1 MAITQAQFDVLV
13 QALSQ
18 MRRLDAPADSML
30 KQFFR
35 DRKALGP
42 RDRAMVSESVYA
54 GLRRSR
60 ALSEMVPGNEPRRLA
75 LAILLQLRGFSIR
88 ELEVLCRGS
97 EAEWLHSL
105 KEHAA
110 ENKQDSLGFQAE
122 LPDWVVERLRP
133 HYADEEI
140 LELGRVLQQ
149 AAPLDLRVNTLKAK
163 PEEVIEQLK
172 AAGVAVERMP
182 YAPQGLRIKGKPAL
196 QSLPV
201 FRDGLIEIQ
210 DEGSQLL
217 GYLVSPKRGEMIVD
231 FCAGAG
237 GKTLLLG
244 ALMQNEGRL
253 YAFDVSERRLANLKP
268 RLKRSGLSN
277 INPVLIDSE
286 RDQRVKRLAGK
297 IDRVLVDA
305 PCSGL
310 GTLRRNPDLKQRQ
323 VEAGIDELIAK
334 QDSILDAAA
343 GLLKPGGLMVYATC
357 SLLFEENEARAEAF
371 SLSHPDFEVVEC
383 GDLLNQ
389 ARIPIEMGRYL
400 RLMPHRHHTDGFFA
414 AAWRRK
420 SAQVGEKSE
429 PKVKAKKIKE
439 EEAQPNE

>member
-1 MAITQAQFDVLV
+1 
-13 QALSQ
+13 
-18 MRRLDAPADSML
+18 
-30 KQFFR
+30 
-35 DRKALGP
+35 
-42 RDRAMVSESVYA
+42 MVSESVYA
-54 GLRRSR
+54 GLRRYR
-60 ALSEMVPGNEPRRLA
+60 ALAEMVPGAEPRRMA

-97 EAEWLHSL
+97 EAEWLHAL
-105 KEHAA
+105 KGQAA
-110 ENKQDSLGFQAE
+110 HDKPVGLGFQAE
-122 LPDWVVERLRP
+122 LPDWVVDRLRP

-163 PEEVIEQLK
+163 LDEVIEDLK
-172 AAGVAVERMP
+172 AADIAVERMP

-244 ALMQNEGRL
+244 AMMQNEGRL
-253 YAFDVSERRLANLKP
+253 YAFDISERRLTNLKP

-323 VEAGIDELIAK
+323 TEDGIAELIAK
-334 QDSILDAAA
+334 QDAILNAAA
-343 GLLKPGGLMVYATC
+343 PLLKPGGLLVYATC
-357 SLLFEENEARAEAF
+357 SVLYEENEARAEAF
-371 SLSHPDFEVVEC
+371 TAAHPEFEVVEC
-383 GDLLNQ
+383 GDLLRQ
-389 ARIPIEMGRYL
+389 ARIPLEMGRYL

-420 SAQVGEKSE
+420 LKDGQDPSE
-429 PKVKAKKIKE
+429 GAPGVKAKRKQLQSE
-439 EEAQPNE
+439 GEGEHE